1 ECTLGVKYRFINSE
15 GRVFGGPMNY
25 LRYGLEQRKMKGLG
39 KVLAVLFAILAIG
52 ASFGGGNMF
61 QSNQAFVILSGQ
73 FPALAGHGVLFG
85 IAVAVLVGVVIIG
98 GISSIAKVTEKVVPL
113 MAAIYVIAALA

>member
-1 ECTLGVKYRFINSE
+1 
-15 GRVFGGPMNY
+15 GGPMNY

-39 KVLAVLFAILAIG
+39 KFLAVFFAILAIG

-61 QSNQAFVILSGQ
+61 QSNQAFVIMTGQ
-73 FPALAGHGVLFG
+73 FPALAGQGVWFG
-85 IAVAVLVGVVIIG
+85 LAVAILVGIVIIG

-113 MAAIYVIAALA
+113 MAAVYILGALTVIFFNFENVGAAFAA